1 MLSNPPAD
9 VFHAIADENRRRLLD
24 LLRGGERS
32 VQDLVS
38 EMTVTVG
45 AVSQHLKVLLES
57 GLVTRRKQ
65 GRYRYYA
72 VRPDALRDIH
82 AWTGQY
88 RVFWDESLDRLDALL
103 EEDD

>member
-1 MLSNPPAD
+1 MLSNPPVD
-9 VFHAIADENRRRLLD
+9 VFHAISDENRRRLLD

-38 EMTVTVG
+38 EMSVTIG

-65 GRYRYYA
+65 GRYRFYA
-72 VRPDALRDIH
+72 VRRGALREVH
-82 AWTGQY
+82 AWTDHY
-88 RVFWDESLDRLDALL
+88 RQFWDDSLDRLDFFL
-103 EEDD
+103 EADG